1 MRALIPLIWRGL
13 WLLTLAVSL
22 GACAKPVDLEAAE
35 PLADAARSVLE
46 QMPGYGPGPYE
57 TVLLE
62 SLVLKRDEAEDM
74 SLRVWYPRRDEPSP
88 VVIFSHGNWSD
99 KDRYDAVLKH
109 WASYGFAVIATTHL
123 DGVNMAR
130 GIFNALRYGNDGL
143 ITARVDDV
151 RYLIDH
157 LPEIQALLPTV
168 LDPERLAVTGHS
180 FGAFTAQ
187 QFAGARAIVEDGDIG
202 TDDSRVDAVVALSP
216 PGPMF
221 DEITAQSWTTMRG
234 PVFMSTGTHDVNAQ
248 FFPDWRLHKMSF
260 DTAVAG
266 DQYALVVAGADHYLG
281 NLICRPER
289 EEAPQTDA
297 LNIVNALSTVFLL
310 AHLTDDKSMAE
321 WLQVVDVANLSN
333 GFAIL
338 AKK

>member
-1 MRALIPLIWRGL
+1 MSAVGLVLRCAVCLILVL
-13 WLLTLAVSL
+13 NLA
-22 GACAKPVDLEAAE
+22 ACAKSVELEEAE
-35 PLADAARSVLE
+35 PLSDVARSELKK
-46 QMPGYGPGPYE
+46 MPAYAPGAYDIE
-57 TVLLE
+57 LLE
-62 SLVLKRDEAEDM
+62 NLTLQREKSAEM
-74 SLRVWYPRRDEPSP
+74 VLRVWYPRRSDPAP

-109 WASYGFAVIATTHL
+109 WASYGFVVIATTHL

-143 ITARVDDV
+143 IAARVEDV
-151 RYLIDH
+151 RYIIEH
-157 LPEIQALLPTV
+157 LTQVQALLPV
-168 LDPERLAVTGHS
+168 ALDSERLAVAGHS

-187 QFAGARAIVEDGDIG
+187 QFAGARAMVEGGDIG
-202 TDDSRVDAVVALSP
+202 AEDPRVAAVVALSP

-221 DEITAQSWTTMRG
+221 DEITAQSWITMQG
-234 PVFMSTGTHDVNAQ
+234 PVFMSTGTHDVNPQ

-260 DTAVAG
+260 DTAMPG

-289 EEAPQTDA
+289 EAPPQTDA

-310 AHLTDDKSMAE
+310 THLNGDTVLGT
-321 WLQVVDVANLSN
+321 WLQELELAELSN
-333 GFAIL
+333 GFAEL
-338 AKK
+338 EKK

>member
-1 MRALIPLIWRGL
+1 LIV
-13 WLLTLAVSL
+13 LLVSL
-22 GACAKPVDLEAAE
+22 GACAKSAELEAAE
-35 PLADAARSVLE
+35 PLGAAARSVLE
-46 QMPGYGPGPYE
+46 KIPGYGPGPYE
-57 TVLLE
+57 AVLLE
-62 SLVLKRDEAEDM
+62 NLVLKRDELGDM
-74 SLRVWYPRRDEPSP
+74 SLRVWYPHRDEPLP

-109 WASYGFAVIATTHL
+109 WASYGFTVIATTHL

-130 GIFNALRYGNDGL
+130 GIFNALRYGNAGL
-143 ITARVDDV
+143 IAGRVADV

-157 LPEIQALLPTV
+157 LAQVQALVPVTLN
-168 LDPERLAVTGHS
+168 PERLAVTGHS

-187 QFAGARAIVEDGDIG
+187 QFAGASAIVEGGDIVA
-202 TDDSRVDAVVALSP
+202 DDSRVDAVVALSP

-221 DEITAQSWTTMRG
+221 DEITSKSWTSMHG
-234 PVFMSTGTHDVNAQ
+234 PVFMTTGTHDVNPR

-260 DTAVAG
+260 DTAIVG
-266 DQYALVVAGADHYLG
+266 EQYALVVAGADHYLG

-289 EEAPQTDA
+289 EAAPQIDA
-297 LNIVNALSTVFLL
+297 LNIINALSTVFLL
-310 AHLTDDKSMAE
+310 TQLTDDQALTA
-321 WLQVVDVANLSN
+321 WLQAADVANLSN